1 MAAIGKIREQSTLL
15 LIVIGGA
22 MVAFVLG
29 DLFSNRGFSPA
40 EQYVGEVFGEE
51 IDMLEYEQRV
61 EAQEQSMASIGQ
73 PVSTAQ
79 KQQIRNQ
86 VWNDM
91 IQEKVMYRELNKLG
105 MRIGQDEYDDI
116 RFGENV
122 SDEFANGENFKDP
135 ETGQFDPQLVQNY
148 FSFLREQYPIFYE
161 NQTNRIVNER
171 LYEKYNNIVRG
182 GIHVNTLD
190 AKDEY
195 YRQKQNVR
203 FTYVVKEYTSLVDS
217 LVDVSDAELK
227 AYYNEHKNDV
237 TFERDAA
244 VDLKYVVFNVE
255 PTAEDEEGI
264 KEELA
269 SFISDF
275 EKTEKDS
282 LFVLKYSDSRQAV
295 VQDIDDT
302 DNEELAAMIESADE
316 GSVIGPYKMG
326 NRYAIAKITKIGNE
340 DRATARHILLSNQGG
355 KSMDEL
361 RSRAD
366 SIKRVI
372 QRNDNFEEM
381 VTEFSE
387 DPGSIPN
394 GGKYEDFNRERMV
407 TEFTEAS
414 FDKPIGS
421 LNIAETTYGVH
432 IVEPLEHSEAK
443 VVKGMVVDALIEPSN
458 DTFNQVYDEANEFS
472 ISAKDLDAMGELANE
487 REYEVKEA
495 NEVGALSRNIPGVAG
510 SQDAVRWAHNKEA
523 TQVGM
528 LSEPFE
534 FNRKIVVAGLA
545 DRRESG
551 IAAFEDVKEEIKPDV
566 ILEKKVELFKAEMKG
581 KSVEQLAAMDEFT
594 LKTASNVSEKRPSLP
609 GGANEPYVV
618 GYAISMANEGDVSE
632 PIRGNRGVYVIQL
645 EGKDSTEPREEY
657 LTFQDE
663 LEENRESQMKTY
675 TTGVYRAL
683 KDMADVKDERA
694 NSFR

>member
-29 DLFSNRGFSPA
+29 DLVSSGGVSPA

-122 SDEFANGENFKDP
+122 SEEFANGENFKDP
-135 ETGQFDPQLVQNY
+135 ESGQFDPQLVQNY
-148 FSFLREQYPIFYE
+148 FSFLQEQYPIFYE
-161 NQTNRIVNER
+161 NQTNRLVNER
-171 LYEKYNNIVRG
+171 LYAKYNNIVRG

-203 FTYVVKEYTSLVDS
+203 FNYVLKAYSSVADS

-227 AYYNEHKNDV
+227 AYYDEHKDEES
-237 TFERDAA
+237 FKRDAS
-244 VDLKYVVFNVE
+244 VDLSYVVFDVL
-255 PTAEDEEGI
+255 PTAEDEENI
-264 KEELA
+264 KTELT
-269 SFISDF
+269 SFINEF
-275 EKTEKDS
+275 QKTEKDS

-295 VQDIDDT
+295 AQNIDATGND
-302 DNEELAAMIESADE
+302 ELAAMIGSAEE
-316 GSVIGPYKMG
+316 GSVVGPYKMG
-326 NRYAIAKITKIGNE
+326 NRYAIAKITEIGTE
-340 DRATARHILLSNQGG
+340 DRATARHILLSNQRGQ
-355 KSMDEL
+355 SMDEL
-361 RSRAD
+361 KERAD
-366 SIKRVI
+366 SLKRVI
-372 QRNDNFEEM
+372 QRQNNFEEM

-394 GGKYEDFNRERMV
+394 GGKYEDFNRQRMV
-407 TEFTEAS
+407 AEFTTAS

-421 LNIAETTYGVH
+421 LNIVETTYGVH
-432 IVEPLEHSEAK
+432 LVEPLEQTEAK
-443 VVKGMVVDALIEPSN
+443 VVKGMVVDATIEPSN
-458 DTFNQVYDEANEFS
+458 ETFNKVYDEANEFS
-472 ISAKDLDAMGELANE
+472 ISAKDLSLMEEMANE
-487 REYEVKEA
+487 RGLEIKEA
-495 NEVGALSRNIPGVAG
+495 KEVGALSRNIPGVAG
-510 SQDAVRWAHNKEA
+510 SQDAVRWAHNQEG
-523 TQVGM
+523 TQVGT

-534 FNRKIVVAGLA
+534 FNSKIVVVGLV

-551 IAAFEDVKEEIKPDV
+551 IASLEDVREEIKPEV
-566 ILEKKVELFKAEMKG
+566 ILEKKVVMFKAEMNG
-581 KSVEQLAAMDEFT
+581 KTVEDLAALEEFT
-594 LKTASNVSEKRPSLP
+594 VKTASNVSEKKPSLP
-609 GGANEPYVV
+609 GGASEPYIV
-618 GYAISMANEGDVSE
+618 GYAISMTNVGDVSE
-632 PIRGNRGVYVIQL
+632 PIQGDKGVYVIQL
-645 EGKDSTEPREEY
+645 EGKDSVEPREEY

-663 LEENRESQMKTY
+663 LQENRASQMKTY

-683 KDMADVKDERA
+683 KDMADVKDDRA
-694 NSFR
+694 KSSR

>member
-61 EAQEQSMASIGQ
+61 EAQEQSMASVGQ

-79 KQQIRNQ
+79 RQQIRNQ

-91 IQEKVMYRELNKLG
+91 IQEKIMYRELNKLG
-105 MRIGQDEYDDI
+105 MRIGQDEYNDI

-148 FSFLREQYPIFYE
+148 FAFLQQQYPIFYE

-171 LYEKYNNIVRG
+171 LYEKYNNLVRG
-182 GIHVNTLD
+182 GIYINTLD

-203 FTYVVKEYTSLVDS
+203 FNYVVKEYTSVADS
-217 LVDVSDAELK
+217 LVNVSDADLK
-227 AYYNEHKNDV
+227 AYYNEHKDEES
-237 TFERDAA
+237 FKRDAA
-244 VDLKYVVFNVE
+244 VDLKYVVFDVA
-255 PTAEDEEGI
+255 PTAEDEENI
-264 KEELA
+264 KTDLA
-269 SFISDF
+269 SLINEF
-275 EKTEKDS
+275 ENTDKDS
-282 LFVLKYSDSRQAV
+282 LFVLKYSDSRQAME
-295 VQDIDDT
+295 QDIDATGND
-302 DNEELAAMIESADE
+302 ELAAMIESAEE
-316 GSVIGPYKMG
+316 GKVIGPYKMG
-326 NRYAIAKITKIGNE
+326 NRYAIAKITKIGTE

-361 RSRAD
+361 NERAD
-366 SIKRVI
+366 SLKRVI
-372 QRNDNFEEM
+372 QRQNNFEEM

-407 TEFTEAS
+407 PEFTTAS

-421 LNIAETTYGVH
+421 LNIVETTYGVH

-443 VVKGMVVDALIEPSN
+443 VVKGMVVDATIEPSN
-458 DTFNQVYDEANEFS
+458 NTFNQIYDEANEYS
-472 ISAKDLDAMGELANE
+472 ISAKDISAMEELANE
-487 REYEVKEA
+487 RGYEVKDA

-510 SQDAVRWAHNKEA
+510 SEDAVRWAHNQEGTK
-523 TQVGM
+523 VGM

-534 FNRKIVVAGLA
+534 FNRKIVVVGLA
-545 DRRESG
+545 DRREAG
-551 IAAFEDVKEEIKPDV
+551 IASFEDVKEEIKPDV
-566 ILEKKVELFKAEMKG
+566 IREKKVEMFKAEMKG
-581 KSVEQLAAMDEFT
+581 KTLEELGALDEFT
-594 LKTASNVSEKRPSLP
+594 VKTASNVTEKRPSLP

-618 GYAISMANEGDVSE
+618 GYAISMSNEGDVSE
-632 PIRGNRGVYVIQL
+632 PIEGNKGVYVIQL
-645 EGKDSTEPREEY
+645 EGKDSVEPREEY
-657 LTFQDE
+657 LTYQDE
-663 LEENRESQMKTY
+663 LQETRATQMKTY

-683 KDMADVKDERA
+683 KDMADVKDDRSK
-694 NSFR
+694 SFR

>member
-79 KQQIRNQ
+79 RQQIRNQ

-148 FSFLREQYPIFYE
+148 FSFLQQQYPVFYE
-161 NQTNRIVNER
+161 NQTNRLVNER
-171 LYEKYNNIVRG
+171 LYEKYNNLVKG
-182 GIHVNTLD
+182 GIYVNTLE

-195 YRQKQNVR
+195 YRQTQKVR
-203 FTYVVKEYTSLVDS
+203 FKYVVKEYASVADS
-217 LVDVSDAELK
+217 LVDVSDADLK
-227 AYYNEHKNDV
+227 AYYDEHKDEES
-237 TFERDAA
+237 FQRDAS
-244 VDLKYVVFNVE
+244 VDLRYVVFDVE
-255 PTAEDEEGI
+255 PTAEDEEAI
-264 KEELA
+264 KADLA
-269 SFISDF
+269 SLVSEF
-275 EKTEKDS
+275 ENTEKDS

-295 VQDIDDT
+295 EQDIDAT
-302 DNEELAAMIESADE
+302 GNEELAAMIESAEE
-316 GSVIGPYKMG
+316 GSVIGPYKTG
-326 NRYAIAKITKIGNE
+326 NRYAIAKITKSGME
-340 DRATARHILLSNQGG
+340 DRATARHILLSNSGG

-361 RSRAD
+361 NDRAD

-372 QRNDNFEEM
+372 RRDNNFEEM
-381 VTEFSE
+381 VTKFSE
-387 DPGSIPN
+387 DPGSVPN

-407 TEFTEAS
+407 PEFTEAA
-414 FDKPIGS
+414 FDKSIGS
-421 LNIAETTYGVH
+421 LNIVETTYGVH
-432 IVEPLEHSEAK
+432 IVEPLEHTEAK
-443 VVKGMVVDALIEPSN
+443 VLKGLVVDANIEPSN
-458 DTFNQVYDEANEFS
+458 DTFNEVYDEANEFS
-472 ISAKDLDAMGELANE
+472 ISAKNIASMEELANE
-487 REYEVKEA
+487 RDYELKEA
-495 NEVGALSRNIPGVAG
+495 TEVGALSRNIPGVAA
-510 SQDAVRWAHNKEA
+510 SQDAVRWAHNTEKTE
-523 TQVGM
+523 VGS

-534 FNRKIVVAGLA
+534 FNRKIVVVGLEDRREAGLA
-545 DRRESG
+545 TL
-551 IAAFEDVKEEIKPDV
+551 EDVKEEIKPEV
-566 ILEKKVELFKAEMKG
+566 IREKKVEMFKAEMKG
-581 KSVEQLAAMDEFT
+581 QSLEELAAQEEFAI
-594 LKTASNVSEKRPSLP
+594 KTASNVSEKRPSLP

-618 GYAISMANEGDVSE
+618 GYALSMSNEGDVSA
-632 PIRGNRGVYVIQL
+632 PIKGNKGVYVIEL
-645 EGKDSTEPREEY
+645 ESKDSVEPRDEY

-663 LEENRESQMKTY
+663 LQDNRDTRMKTY

-683 KDMADVKDERA
+683 KDMADVKDDRA
-694 NSFR
+694 KSFR

>member
-29 DLFSNRGFSPA
+29 DLVSSGGVSPA

-122 SDEFANGENFKDP
+122 SEEFANGENFKDP

-148 FSFLREQYPIFYE
+148 FSFLQEQYPIFYE
-161 NQTNRIVNER
+161 NQTNRLVNER
-171 LYEKYNNIVRG
+171 LYAKYNNIVRG

-203 FTYVVKEYTSLVDS
+203 FNYVLKAYSSVADS

-227 AYYNEHKNDV
+227 TYYDEHKDEES
-237 TFERDAA
+237 FKRDAS
-244 VDLKYVVFNVE
+244 VDLSYVVFDVL
-255 PTAEDEEGI
+255 PTAEDEENI
-264 KEELA
+264 KTELT
-269 SFISDF
+269 SFINEF
-275 EKTEKDS
+275 QKTEKDS

-295 VQDIDDT
+295 AQNIDATGND
-302 DNEELAAMIESADE
+302 ELAAMIGSAEE
-316 GSVIGPYKMG
+316 GSVVGPYKMG
-326 NRYAIAKITKIGNE
+326 NRYAIAKITEIGTE

-355 KSMDEL
+355 QSMDEL
-361 RSRAD
+361 KERAD
-366 SIKRVI
+366 SLKRVI
-372 QRNDNFEEM
+372 QRQNNFEEM

-394 GGKYEDFNRERMV
+394 GGKYEDFNRQRMV
-407 TEFTEAS
+407 AEFTTAS

-421 LNIAETTYGVH
+421 LNIVETTYGVH
-432 IVEPLEHSEAK
+432 LVEPLEQTEAK
-443 VVKGMVVDALIEPSN
+443 VVKGMVVDATIEPSN
-458 DTFNQVYDEANEFS
+458 ETFNKVYDEANEFS
-472 ISAKDLDAMGELANE
+472 ISAKDLSLMEEMANE
-487 REYEVKEA
+487 RGLEIKEA
-495 NEVGALSRNIPGVAG
+495 KEVGALSRNIPGVAG
-510 SQDAVRWAHNKEA
+510 SQDAVRWAHNQEG
-523 TQVGM
+523 TQVGT

-534 FNRKIVVAGLA
+534 FSSKIVVVGLV

-551 IAAFEDVKEEIKPDV
+551 IASLEDVKEEIKPEV
-566 ILEKKVELFKAEMKG
+566 ILEKKVVMFKTEMNG
-581 KSVEQLAAMDEFT
+581 KTVEDLAALEEYT
-594 LKTASNVSEKRPSLP
+594 VKTASNVSEKKPSLP
-609 GGANEPYVV
+609 GGASEPYIV
-618 GYAISMANEGDVSE
+618 GYAISMTNVGDVSE
-632 PIRGNRGVYVIQL
+632 PIQGNKGVYVIQL
-645 EGKDSTEPREEY
+645 EGKDSVEPREEY

-663 LEENRESQMKTY
+663 LQENRASQMKTY

-683 KDMADVKDERA
+683 KDMADVKDDRA
-694 NSFR
+694 KSSR

>member
-61 EAQEQSMASIGQ
+61 EAQEQSMASVGQ
-73 PVSTAQ
+73 PVSPAQ
-79 KQQIRNQ
+79 RQQIRNQ

-122 SDEFANGENFKDP
+122 SDEFANGENFKNQ
-135 ETGQFDPQLVQNY
+135 ETGEFDPQLVQNY
-148 FSFLREQYPIFYE
+148 FAFLQQQYPIFYE

-171 LYEKYNNIVRG
+171 LYEKYNNLVKG
-182 GIHVNTLD
+182 GIHVNTLE

-195 YRQKQNVR
+195 YRQSQKVR
-203 FTYVVKEYTSLVDS
+203 FRYAVKEFTSVADS
-217 LVDVSDAELK
+217 LIDVSDNDLK
-227 AYYNEHKNDV
+227 AYYNEHKDEDR
-237 TFERDAA
+237 FQRDAS
-244 VDLKYVVFNVE
+244 VDLKYVVFDVE
-255 PTAEDEEGI
+255 PTAEDEENI
-264 KEELA
+264 QADLA
-269 SFISDF
+269 SL
-275 EKTEKDS
+275 KTEFENTDKDS

-295 VQDIDDT
+295 AQNIVAT
-302 DNEELAAMIESADE
+302 DNPDLQAMIDSASE
-316 GSVIGPYKMG
+316 GTVIGPYKLG
-326 NRYAIAKITKIGNE
+326 TRYAIAKITEIGDE

-361 RSRAD
+361 NARAD
-366 SIKRVI
+366 SLKRVI
-372 QRNDNFEEM
+372 QRKNNFEEM

-407 TEFTEAS
+407 PEFTKAA

-421 LNIAETTYGVH
+421 LNIVETTYGVH
-432 IVEPLEHSEAK
+432 IVEPLEQTKAK
-443 VVKGMVVDALIEPSN
+443 VVKGMVVDTNIEPSN
-458 DTFNQVYDEANEFS
+458 DTFNAVYDEANEFS
-472 ISAKDLDAMGELANE
+472 LSAKDLASMKEIANE

-495 NEVGALSRNIPGVAG
+495 NEVGALSRNLPGVSG
-510 SQDAVRWAHNKEA
+510 SEEAIRWAHSEEKTA
-523 TQVGM
+523 VGS

-534 FNRKIVVAGLA
+534 FSRKIVVLGLVN
-545 DRRESG
+545 RRESG
-551 IAAFEDVKEEIKPDV
+551 LASFEDVREEIEPDV
-566 ILEKKVELFKAEMKG
+566 IREKKVEMFKSEMAG
-581 KSVEQLAAMDEFT
+581 KTLDELEATGDFT
-594 LKTASNVSEKRPSLP
+594 TKTASNVSEKSPSLP
-609 GGANEPYVV
+609 GGGNEPYVV
-618 GYAISMANEGDVSE
+618 GYALSMSGEGDVSE
-632 PIRGNRGVYVIQL
+632 PIEGNKGVYIIEL
-645 EGKDSTEPREEY
+645 ENKDATEPREEY
-657 LTFQDE
+657 LTYQDE
-663 LEENRESQMKTY
+663 LQETKETQLKTH

-683 KDMADVKDERA
+683 KDLADVKDDRA
-694 NSFR
+694 KSFR

>member
-79 KQQIRNQ
+79 RQQIRNQ

-148 FSFLREQYPIFYE
+148 FSFLQQQYPVFYE
-161 NQTNRIVNER
+161 NQTNRLVNER
-171 LYEKYNNIVRG
+171 LYEKYNNLVKG
-182 GIHVNTLD
+182 GIYVNTLE

-195 YRQKQNVR
+195 YRQTQKVR
-203 FTYVVKEYTSLVDS
+203 FKYVVKEYASVADS
-217 LVDVSDAELK
+217 LVDVSDADLK
-227 AYYNEHKNDV
+227 AYYDEHKDEES
-237 TFERDAA
+237 FQRDAS
-244 VDLKYVVFNVE
+244 VDLRYVVFDVE
-255 PTAEDEEGI
+255 PTAEDEEAI
-264 KEELA
+264 KADLA
-269 SFISDF
+269 SLVSEF
-275 EKTEKDS
+275 ENTEKDS

-295 VQDIDDT
+295 EQDIVAT
-302 DNEELAAMIESADE
+302 GNEELAAMIESAEE
-316 GSVIGPYKMG
+316 GSVIGPYKTG
-326 NRYAIAKITKIGNE
+326 NRYAIAKITKSGME
-340 DRATARHILLSNQGG
+340 DRATARHILLSNSGG

-361 RSRAD
+361 NDRAD

-372 QRNDNFEEM
+372 RRDNNFEEM
-381 VTEFSE
+381 VTKFSE
-387 DPGSIPN
+387 DPGSVPN

-407 TEFTEAS
+407 PEFTEAA
-414 FDKPIGS
+414 FDKSIGS
-421 LNIAETTYGVH
+421 LNIVETTYGVH
-432 IVEPLEHSEAK
+432 IVEPLEHTEAK
-443 VVKGMVVDALIEPSN
+443 VLKGLVVDANIEPSN
-458 DTFNQVYDEANEFS
+458 DTFNEVYDEANEFS
-472 ISAKDLDAMGELANE
+472 ISAKNIASMEELANE
-487 REYEVKEA
+487 RDYELKEA
-495 NEVGALSRNIPGVAG
+495 TEVGALSRNIPGVAA
-510 SQDAVRWAHNKEA
+510 SQDAVRWAHNTEKTE
-523 TQVGM
+523 VGS

-534 FNRKIVVAGLA
+534 FNRKIVVVGLEDRREAGLA
-545 DRRESG
+545 TL
-551 IAAFEDVKEEIKPDV
+551 EDVKEEIKPEV
-566 ILEKKVELFKAEMKG
+566 IREKKVEMFKAEMKG
-581 KSVEQLAAMDEFT
+581 QSLEELAAQEEFAI
-594 LKTASNVSEKRPSLP
+594 KTASNVSEKRPSLP

-618 GYAISMANEGDVSE
+618 GYALSMSNEGDVSA
-632 PIRGNRGVYVIQL
+632 PIKGNKGVYVIEL
-645 EGKDSTEPREEY
+645 ESKDSVEPRDEY

-663 LEENRESQMKTY
+663 LQDNRDTRMKTY

-683 KDMADVKDERA
+683 KDMADVKDDRA
-694 NSFR
+694 KSFR

>member
-91 IQEKVMYRELNKLG
+91 IQEKIMYRQLNELG

-203 FTYVVKEYTSLVDS
+203 FNYVVKEYSSLADS
-217 LVDVSDAELK
+217 LVDISEAELQ
-227 AYYNEHKNDV
+227 AYYNEHKNDEA
-237 TFERDAA
+237 FERNAS

-255 PTAEDEEGI
+255 PTTEDEEAI
-264 KEELA
+264 KEELT
-269 SFISDF
+269 SFVSDF
-275 EKTEKDS
+275 EKTDKDS

-302 DNEELAAMIESADE
+302 DNDELAAMIESAEE
-316 GSVIGPYKMG
+316 GSVIGPYKKG
-326 NRYAIAKITKIGNE
+326 NSYAIAKITKIGNE

-355 KSMDEL
+355 KSMEEL
-361 RSRAD
+361 KSRAD

-372 QRNDNFEEM
+372 QRNNNFEEM

-407 TEFTEAS
+407 AEFTEAS

-421 LNIAETTYGVH
+421 LNIVETTYGVH

-472 ISAKDLDAMGELANE
+472 ITANDIDAMEELANE
-487 REYEVKEA
+487 RGYELKEA

-523 TQVGM
+523 TEVGM

-534 FNRKIVVAGLA
+534 FNRKIIVAGLA
-545 DRRESG
+545 DRREAG

-566 ILEKKVELFKAEMKG
+566 IREKKVEMFKAEMAG
-581 KSVEQLAAMDEFT
+581 KSVEELAAMEEFT
-594 LKTASNVSEKRPSLP
+594 MKTASNVSEKRPALP

-618 GYAISMANEGDVSE
+618 GYAISMSNEGDVSE
-632 PIRGNRGVYVIQL
+632 PIKGNRGVYVIQL
-645 EGKDSTEPREEY
+645 QGKDSTEPREEY

>member
-29 DLFSNRGFSPA
+29 DLVSSGGVSPA

-122 SDEFANGENFKDP
+122 SEEFANGENFKDP

-148 FSFLREQYPIFYE
+148 FSFLQEQYPIFYE
-161 NQTNRIVNER
+161 NQTNRLVNER
-171 LYEKYNNIVRG
+171 LYAKYNNIVRG

-203 FTYVVKEYTSLVDS
+203 FNYVLKAYSSVADS

-227 AYYNEHKNDV
+227 TYYDEHKDEES
-237 TFERDAA
+237 FKRDAS
-244 VDLKYVVFNVE
+244 VDLSYVVFDVL
-255 PTAEDEEGI
+255 PTAEDEENI
-264 KEELA
+264 KTELT
-269 SFISDF
+269 SFINEF
-275 EKTEKDS
+275 QKTEKDS

-295 VQDIDDT
+295 AQNIDATGND
-302 DNEELAAMIESADE
+302 ELAAMIGSAEE
-316 GSVIGPYKMG
+316 GSVVGPYKMG
-326 NRYAIAKITKIGNE
+326 NRYAIAKITEIGTE

-355 KSMDEL
+355 QSMDEL
-361 RSRAD
+361 KERAD
-366 SIKRVI
+366 SLKRVI
-372 QRNDNFEEM
+372 QRQNNFEEM

-394 GGKYEDFNRERMV
+394 GGKYEDFNRQRMV
-407 TEFTEAS
+407 AEFTTAS

-421 LNIAETTYGVH
+421 LNIVETTYGVH
-432 IVEPLEHSEAK
+432 LVEPLEQTEAK
-443 VVKGMVVDALIEPSN
+443 VVKGMVVDATIEPSN
-458 DTFNQVYDEANEFS
+458 ETFNKVYDEANEFS
-472 ISAKDLDAMGELANE
+472 ISAKDLSLMEEMANE
-487 REYEVKEA
+487 RGLEIKEA
-495 NEVGALSRNIPGVAG
+495 KEVGALSRNIPGVAG
-510 SQDAVRWAHNKEA
+510 SQDAVRWAHNQEG
-523 TQVGM
+523 TQVGT

-534 FNRKIVVAGLA
+534 FNSKIVVVGLV

-551 IAAFEDVKEEIKPDV
+551 IASLEDVKEEIKPEV
-566 ILEKKVELFKAEMKG
+566 ILEKKVVMFKAEMNG
-581 KSVEQLAAMDEFT
+581 KTVEDLAALEEYT
-594 LKTASNVSEKRPSLP
+594 VKTASNVSEKKPSLP
-609 GGANEPYVV
+609 GGASEPYIV
-618 GYAISMANEGDVSE
+618 GYAISMTNVGDVSE
-632 PIRGNRGVYVIQL
+632 PIQGNKGVYVIQL
-645 EGKDSTEPREEY
+645 EGKDSVEPREEY

-663 LEENRESQMKTY
+663 LQENRASQMKTY

-683 KDMADVKDERA
+683 KDMADVKDDRA
-694 NSFR
+694 KSSR

>member
-91 IQEKVMYRELNKLG
+91 IQEKVMYRQLNELG

-122 SDEFANGENFKDP
+122 SEEFANGENFKDP

-203 FTYVVKEYTSLVDS
+203 FNYVVKEYTSMADS
-217 LVDVSDAELK
+217 LVDVSEADLK
-227 AYYNEHKNDV
+227 TYYNEHKNDEA
-237 TFERDAA
+237 FERDAS

-255 PTAEDEEGI
+255 PTAEDEEAI
-264 KEELA
+264 KEELS

-275 EKTEKDS
+275 EKTDKDS

-295 VQDIDDT
+295 AQDIDAT
-302 DNEELAAMIESADE
+302 DNDELAAMIESAEE
-316 GSVIGPYKMG
+316 GSVIGPYKKG
-326 NRYAIAKITKIGNE
+326 NSYAIAKITKIGNE

-361 RSRAD
+361 KTRAD

-372 QRNDNFEEM
+372 QRNNNFEEM

-394 GGKYEDFNRERMV
+394 GGKYEDFNRQRMV

-421 LNIAETTYGVH
+421 LNIVETTYGVH

-472 ISAKDLDAMGELANE
+472 ITAKDLEEMEELANE
-487 REYEVKEA
+487 RGYEVKEA

-534 FNRKIVVAGLA
+534 FNRKIVVAALA
-545 DRRESG
+545 DRREAG
-551 IAAFEDVKEEIKPDV
+551 IADFADVKEEIKPDV
-566 ILEKKVELFKAEMKG
+566 ILEKKVEMFKAEMSG
-581 KSVEQLAAMDEFT
+581 KSVEELAAMDEFT
-594 LKTASNVSEKRPSLP
+594 MKTASNVSEKRPSLP

-618 GYAISMANEGDVSE
+618 GYAISMSN
-632 PIRGNRGVYVIQL
+632 
-645 EGKDSTEPREEY
+645 
-657 LTFQDE
+657 
-663 LEENRESQMKTY
+663 
-675 TTGVYRAL
+675 
-683 KDMADVKDERA
+683 
-694 NSFR
+694 

>member
-29 DLFSNRGFSPA
+29 DLVSSGGVSPA

-122 SDEFANGENFKDP
+122 SEEFANGENFKDP
-135 ETGQFDPQLVQNY
+135 ESGQFDPQLVQNY
-148 FSFLREQYPIFYE
+148 FSFLQEQYPIFYE
-161 NQTNRIVNER
+161 NQTNRLVNER
-171 LYEKYNNIVRG
+171 LYAKYNNIVRG

-203 FTYVVKEYTSLVDS
+203 FNYVLKAYSSVADS

-227 AYYNEHKNDV
+227 AYYDEHKDEES
-237 TFERDAA
+237 FKRDAS
-244 VDLKYVVFNVE
+244 VDLSYVVFDVL
-255 PTAEDEEGI
+255 PTAEDEENI
-264 KEELA
+264 KTELT
-269 SFISDF
+269 SFINEF
-275 EKTEKDS
+275 QKTEKDS

-295 VQDIDDT
+295 AQNIDATGND
-302 DNEELAAMIESADE
+302 ELSAMIGSAEE
-316 GSVIGPYKMG
+316 GSVVGPYKMG
-326 NRYAIAKITKIGNE
+326 NRYAIAKITEIGTE
-340 DRATARHILLSNQGG
+340 DRATARHILLSNQRGQ
-355 KSMDEL
+355 SMDEL
-361 RSRAD
+361 KERAD
-366 SIKRVI
+366 SLKRVI
-372 QRNDNFEEM
+372 QRQNNFEEM

-394 GGKYEDFNRERMV
+394 GGKYEDFNRQRMV
-407 TEFTEAS
+407 AEFTTAS

-421 LNIAETTYGVH
+421 LNIVETTYGVH
-432 IVEPLEHSEAK
+432 LVEPLEQTEAK
-443 VVKGMVVDALIEPSN
+443 VVKGMVVDATIEPSN
-458 DTFNQVYDEANEFS
+458 ETFNKVYDEANEFS
-472 ISAKDLDAMGELANE
+472 ISAKDLSLMEEMANE
-487 REYEVKEA
+487 RGLEIKEA
-495 NEVGALSRNIPGVAG
+495 KEVGALSRNIPGVAG
-510 SQDAVRWAHNKEA
+510 SQDAVRWAHNQEG
-523 TQVGM
+523 TQVGT

-534 FNRKIVVAGLA
+534 FNSKIVVVGLV

-551 IAAFEDVKEEIKPDV
+551 IASLEDVREEIKPEV
-566 ILEKKVELFKAEMKG
+566 ILEKKVVMFKAEMNG
-581 KSVEQLAAMDEFT
+581 KTVEDLAALEEFT
-594 LKTASNVSEKRPSLP
+594 VKTASNVSEKKPSLP
-609 GGANEPYVV
+609 GGASEPYIV
-618 GYAISMANEGDVSE
+618 GYAISMTNVGDVSE
-632 PIRGNRGVYVIQL
+632 PIQGDKGVYVIQL
-645 EGKDSTEPREEY
+645 EGKDSVEPREEY

-663 LEENRESQMKTY
+663 LQENRASQMKTY

-683 KDMADVKDERA
+683 KDMADVKDDRA
-694 NSFR
+694 KSSR

>member
-122 SDEFANGENFKDP
+122 SEEFANGENFKDA

-148 FSFLREQYPIFYE
+148 FGFLQEQYPIFYE
-161 NQTNRIVNER
+161 NQTNRLVNER
-171 LYEKYNNIVRG
+171 LYVKYNNIVRG

-203 FTYVVKEYTSLVDS
+203 FKYVLKGYASVADS
-217 LVDVSDAELK
+217 LVDVSEAELK
-227 AYYNEHKNDV
+227 AYYDEHKGEES
-237 TFERDAA
+237 FKRDAS
-244 VDLKYVVFNVE
+244 VDLSYVVFDVE
-255 PTAEDEEGI
+255 PTADDEENI
-264 KEELA
+264 KTELS
-269 SFISDF
+269 SFINEF
-275 EKTEKDS
+275 QKTEKDS

-295 VQDIDDT
+295 AQDIDATGND
-302 DNEELAAMIESADE
+302 ELAAMIESAEE
-316 GSVIGPYKMG
+316 GSVVGPYKMG
-326 NRYAIAKITKIGNE
+326 NRYAIVKITEIGTE

-355 KSMDEL
+355 QSMDEL
-361 RSRAD
+361 KNRAD
-366 SIKRVI
+366 SLKRVI
-372 QRNDNFEEM
+372 QRQNNFEEM

-394 GGKYEDFNRERMV
+394 GGKYEDFNRQRMV
-407 TEFTEAS
+407 AEFTTAS

-421 LNIAETTYGVH
+421 LNVVETTYGVH
-432 IVEPLEHSEAK
+432 LVEPLEQTEAK
-443 VVKGMVVDALIEPSN
+443 VIKGMVVDATIEPSN
-458 DTFNQVYDEANEFS
+458 ETFNKVYDEANEFS
-472 ISAKDLDAMGELANE
+472 ISAKDLSLMEELANE
-487 REYEVKEA
+487 RGFEIKEA
-495 NEVGALSRNIPGVAG
+495 KEVGALSRNIPGVAV
-510 SQDAVRWAHNKEA
+510 SQAAVRWAHNQEG

-534 FNRKIVVAGLA
+534 FNRKIVVVALV
-545 DRRESG
+545 DRREAG
-551 IAAFEDVKEEIKPDV
+551 IVSLEDVKEEIKPEV
-566 ILEKKVELFKAEMKG
+566 ILEKKVEMFKAEMKG
-581 KSVEQLAAMDEFT
+581 KSFEELAALEEFT
-594 LKTASNVSEKRPSLP
+594 VKTASNVSEKKPSIP
-609 GGANEPYVV
+609 GGASEPYVV
-618 GYAISMANEGDVSE
+618 GYAISMSNDGDVSE
-632 PIRGNRGVYVIQL
+632 PIKGNKGVYVIQL
-645 EGKDSTEPREEY
+645 EGKDTVEPREEY

-663 LEENRESQMKTY
+663 LQENRAGQMKTY

-683 KDMADVKDERA
+683 KDMADVKDDRA
-694 NSFR
+694 KSSR

>member
-29 DLFSNRGFSPA
+29 DLVSSGGVSPA

-122 SDEFANGENFKDP
+122 SEEFANGENFKDP

-148 FSFLREQYPIFYE
+148 FSFLQEQYPIFYE
-161 NQTNRIVNER
+161 NQTNRLVNER
-171 LYEKYNNIVRG
+171 LYAKYNNIVRG

-203 FTYVVKEYTSLVDS
+203 FNYVLKAYSSVADS

-227 AYYNEHKNDV
+227 TYYDEHKDEES
-237 TFERDAA
+237 FKRDAS
-244 VDLKYVVFNVE
+244 VDLSYVVFDVL
-255 PTAEDEEGI
+255 PTAEDEENI
-264 KEELA
+264 KTELT
-269 SFISDF
+269 SFINEF
-275 EKTEKDS
+275 QKTEKDS

-295 VQDIDDT
+295 AQNIDATGND
-302 DNEELAAMIESADE
+302 ELAAMIGSAEE
-316 GSVIGPYKMG
+316 GSVVGPYKMG
-326 NRYAIAKITKIGNE
+326 NRYAIAKITEIGTE

-355 KSMDEL
+355 QSMDEL
-361 RSRAD
+361 KERAD
-366 SIKRVI
+366 SLKRVI
-372 QRNDNFEEM
+372 QRQNNFEEM

-394 GGKYEDFNRERMV
+394 GGKYEDFNRQRMV
-407 TEFTEAS
+407 AEFTTAS

-421 LNIAETTYGVH
+421 LNIVETTYGVH
-432 IVEPLEHSEAK
+432 LVEPLEQTEAK
-443 VVKGMVVDALIEPSN
+443 VVKGMVVDATIEPSN
-458 DTFNQVYDEANEFS
+458 ETFNKVYDEANEFS
-472 ISAKDLDAMGELANE
+472 ISAKDLSLMEEMANE
-487 REYEVKEA
+487 RGLEIKEA
-495 NEVGALSRNIPGVAG
+495 KEVGALSRNIPGVAG
-510 SQDAVRWAHNKEA
+510 SQDAVRWAHNQEG
-523 TQVGM
+523 TQVGT

-534 FNRKIVVAGLA
+534 FSSKIVVVGLV

-551 IAAFEDVKEEIKPDV
+551 IASLEDVKEEIKPEV
-566 ILEKKVELFKAEMKG
+566 ILEKKVVMFKAEMNG
-581 KSVEQLAAMDEFT
+581 KTVEDLAALEEYT
-594 LKTASNVSEKRPSLP
+594 VKTASNVSEKKPSLP
-609 GGANEPYVV
+609 GGASEPYIV
-618 GYAISMANEGDVSE
+618 GYAISMTNVGDVSE
-632 PIRGNRGVYVIQL
+632 PIQGNKGVYVIQL
-645 EGKDSTEPREEY
+645 EGKDSVEPREEY

-663 LEENRESQMKTY
+663 LQENRASQMKTY

-683 KDMADVKDERA
+683 KDMADVKDDRA
-694 NSFR
+694 KSSR

>member
-61 EAQEQSMASIGQ
+61 EAQEQSMASVGQ

-79 KQQIRNQ
+79 RQQIRNQ

-91 IQEKVMYRELNKLG
+91 IQEKIMYRELNKLG
-105 MRIGQDEYDDI
+105 MRIGQDEYNDI

-148 FSFLREQYPIFYE
+148 FAFLQQQYPIFYE

-171 LYEKYNNIVRG
+171 LYEKYNNLVKG
-182 GIHVNTLD
+182 GIYVNTLD

-203 FTYVVKEYTSLVDS
+203 FNYVVKEYTSVEDS
-217 LVDVSDAELK
+217 LVDVSDADLQ
-227 AYYNEHKNDV
+227 AYYNEHKNEDS
-237 TFERDAA
+237 FKRDAA
-244 VDLKYVVFNVE
+244 VDLKYVVFDVA
-255 PTAEDEEGI
+255 PTAGDEETI
-264 KEELA
+264 KDDLA
-269 SFISDF
+269 SLMNEF
-275 EKTEKDS
+275 ENTDKDS
-282 LFVLKYSDSRQAV
+282 LFVLKYSDSRQAME
-295 VQDIDDT
+295 QDIDATGND
-302 DNEELAAMIESADE
+302 ELAVMIENAEE
-316 GSVIGPYKMG
+316 GKVIGPYKMG
-326 NRYAIAKITKIGNE
+326 NRYAIAKITKIGSE
-340 DRATARHILLSNQGG
+340 DRASARHILLSNSGG

-361 RSRAD
+361 NARAD
-366 SIKRVI
+366 SLKRVI
-372 QRNDNFEEM
+372 QRQNNFEEM

-394 GGKYEDFNRERMV
+394 GGKYENFNRERMV
-407 TEFTEAS
+407 PEFTTAS

-421 LNIAETTYGVH
+421 LNIVETTYGVH
-432 IVEPLEHSEAK
+432 IVEPLEHTEAK
-443 VVKGMVVDALIEPSN
+443 VVKGMVVDATIEPSN

-472 ISAKDLDAMGELANE
+472 ISAKDISTLDEMANE
-487 REYEVKEA
+487 RGYEVKEA

-510 SQDAVRWAHNKEA
+510 SEDAVRWAHNQEGTK
-523 TQVGM
+523 VGM

-534 FNRKIVVAGLA
+534 FNRKIVVIGLA
-545 DRRESG
+545 DRREAG
-551 IAAFEDVKEEIKPDV
+551 IASLDDVKEEIKPDV
-566 ILEKKVELFKAEMKG
+566 IREKKVEIFKAEMKG
-581 KSVEQLAAMDEFT
+581 KTLEELASGDEMT
-594 LKTASNVSEKRPSLP
+594 IKTAANVTEKRPSIP

-618 GYAISMANEGDVSE
+618 GYAISMSNEGDVSE
-632 PIRGNRGVYVIQL
+632 PIEGNKGVYVIEL
-645 EGKDSTEPREEY
+645 EGKDSVEPREEY
-657 LTFQDE
+657 LTYQDE
-663 LEENRESQMKTY
+663 LQENRSSQMKTY

-683 KDMADVKDERA
+683 KDMADVKDDRSK
-694 NSFR
+694 SFR

>member
-61 EAQEQSMASIGQ
+61 EAQEQSMASVGQ

-79 KQQIRNQ
+79 RQQIRNQ

-91 IQEKVMYRELNKLG
+91 IQEKIMYRELNKLG
-105 MRIGQDEYDDI
+105 MRIGQDEYNDI

-148 FSFLREQYPIFYE
+148 FAFLQQQYPIFYE

-171 LYEKYNNIVRG
+171 LYEKYNNLVKG
-182 GIHVNTLD
+182 GIYVNTLD

-203 FTYVVKEYTSLVDS
+203 FNYVVKEYTSVEDS
-217 LVDVSDAELK
+217 LVDVSDADLQ
-227 AYYNEHKNDV
+227 AYYNEHKNEDS
-237 TFERDAA
+237 FKRDAA
-244 VDLKYVVFNVE
+244 VDLKYVVFDVA
-255 PTAEDEEGI
+255 PTAGDEETI
-264 KEELA
+264 KDDLA
-269 SFISDF
+269 SLMNEF
-275 EKTEKDS
+275 ENTDKDS
-282 LFVLKYSDSRQAV
+282 LFVLKYSDSRQAME
-295 VQDIDDT
+295 QDIDATGND
-302 DNEELAAMIESADE
+302 ELAVMIENAEE
-316 GSVIGPYKMG
+316 GKVIGPYKMG
-326 NRYAIAKITKIGNE
+326 NRYAIAKITKIGSE
-340 DRATARHILLSNQGG
+340 DRASARHILLSNSGG

-361 RSRAD
+361 NARAD
-366 SIKRVI
+366 SLKRVI
-372 QRNDNFEEM
+372 QRQNNFEEM

-394 GGKYEDFNRERMV
+394 GGKYENFNRERMV
-407 TEFTEAS
+407 PEFTTAS

-421 LNIAETTYGVH
+421 LNIVETTYGVH
-432 IVEPLEHSEAK
+432 IVEPLEHTEAK
-443 VVKGMVVDALIEPSN
+443 VVKGMVVDATIEPSN

-472 ISAKDLDAMGELANE
+472 ISAKDISTLDEMANE
-487 REYEVKEA
+487 RGYEVKEA

-510 SQDAVRWAHNKEA
+510 SEDAVRWAHNQEGTK
-523 TQVGM
+523 VGM

-534 FNRKIVVAGLA
+534 FNRKIVVIGLA
-545 DRRESG
+545 DRREAG
-551 IAAFEDVKEEIKPDV
+551 IASLDDVKEEIKPDV
-566 ILEKKVELFKAEMKG
+566 IREKKVEMFKAEMKG
-581 KSVEQLAAMDEFT
+581 KTLEELASGDEMT
-594 LKTASNVSEKRPSLP
+594 IKTAANVTEKRPSIP

-618 GYAISMANEGDVSE
+618 GYAISMSNEGDVSE
-632 PIRGNRGVYVIQL
+632 PIEGNKGVYVIEL
-645 EGKDSTEPREEY
+645 EGKDSVEPREEY
-657 LTFQDE
+657 LTYQDE
-663 LEENRESQMKTY
+663 LQENRSSQMKTY

-683 KDMADVKDERA
+683 KDMADVKDDRSK
-694 NSFR
+694 SFR

>member
-29 DLFSNRGFSPA
+29 DLVSSGGVSPA

-122 SDEFANGENFKDP
+122 SEEFANGENFKDP

-148 FSFLREQYPIFYE
+148 FSFLQEQYPIFYE
-161 NQTNRIVNER
+161 NQTNRLVNER
-171 LYEKYNNIVRG
+171 LYAKYNNIVRG

-203 FTYVVKEYTSLVDS
+203 FNYVLKAYSSVADS

-227 AYYNEHKNDV
+227 TYYDEHKDEES
-237 TFERDAA
+237 FKRDAS
-244 VDLKYVVFNVE
+244 VDLSYVVFDVL
-255 PTAEDEEGI
+255 PTAEDEENI
-264 KEELA
+264 KTELT
-269 SFISDF
+269 SFINEF
-275 EKTEKDS
+275 QKTEKDS

-295 VQDIDDT
+295 AQNIDATGND
-302 DNEELAAMIESADE
+302 ELAAMIGSAEE
-316 GSVIGPYKMG
+316 GSVVGPYKMG
-326 NRYAIAKITKIGNE
+326 NRYAIAKITEIGTE

-355 KSMDEL
+355 QSMDEL
-361 RSRAD
+361 KERAD
-366 SIKRVI
+366 SLKRVI
-372 QRNDNFEEM
+372 QRQNNFEEM

-394 GGKYEDFNRERMV
+394 GGKYEDFNRQRMV
-407 TEFTEAS
+407 AEFTTAS

-421 LNIAETTYGVH
+421 LNIVETTYGVH
-432 IVEPLEHSEAK
+432 LVEPLEQTEAK
-443 VVKGMVVDALIEPSN
+443 VVKGMVVDATIEPSN
-458 DTFNQVYDEANEFS
+458 ETFNKVYDEANEFS
-472 ISAKDLDAMGELANE
+472 ISAKDLSLMEEMANE
-487 REYEVKEA
+487 RGLEIKEA
-495 NEVGALSRNIPGVAG
+495 KEVGALSRNIPGVAG
-510 SQDAVRWAHNKEA
+510 SQDAVRWAHNQEG
-523 TQVGM
+523 TQVGT

-534 FNRKIVVAGLA
+534 FNSKIVVVGLV

-551 IAAFEDVKEEIKPDV
+551 IASLEDVKEEIKPEV
-566 ILEKKVELFKAEMKG
+566 ILEKKVVMFKAEMNG
-581 KSVEQLAAMDEFT
+581 KTVEDLAALEEYT
-594 LKTASNVSEKRPSLP
+594 VKTASNVSEKKPSLP
-609 GGANEPYVV
+609 GGASEPYIV
-618 GYAISMANEGDVSE
+618 GYAISMTNVGDVSE
-632 PIRGNRGVYVIQL
+632 PIQ
-645 EGKDSTEPREEY
+645 
-657 LTFQDE
+657 
-663 LEENRESQMKTY
+663 
-675 TTGVYRAL
+675 
-683 KDMADVKDERA
+683 
-694 NSFR
+694 